1 MRNYLRT
8 LTTRDAATRMV
19 RLGLIGVLNTIAYF
33 VMFNLLRF
41 AEVSLFWSITI
52 AFGLATLG
60 SYVLNRRWTFD
71 LEHNSG
77 GLGETARFFAVN
89 IVAWLVTVG
98 LVLGAEA
105 WLGPLGTIGENVAS
119 LVAAG
124 IVIVPK
130 FASYRDL
137 VFHHAIRHQARQTQV
152 TGSGIA
158 GTGAAGSGDME

>member
-1 MRNYLRT
+1 MRNYLRS

-19 RLGLIGVLNTIAYF
+19 RMGVIGVLNTVAYF
-33 VMFNLLRF
+33 ALFNVLRL

-52 AFGLATLG
+52 AFGVTTLG

-77 GLGETARFFAVN
+77 GLGETARFFLVN
-89 IVAWLVTVG
+89 VVAWAVTVALVT
-98 LVLGAEA
+98 GAEA
-105 WLGPLGTIGENVAS
+105 WFGPLGTLGENLAS
-119 LVAAG
+119 LVAAA

-137 VFHHAIRHQARQTQV
+137 VFHRELGHWSDRTPV
-152 TGSGIA
+152 
-158 GTGAAGSGDME
+158 AGSKLSAPADSD

>member
-33 VMFNLLRF
+33 AMFNLLRF

-137 VFHHAIRHQARQTQV
+137 VFHHALRHQARQTQV